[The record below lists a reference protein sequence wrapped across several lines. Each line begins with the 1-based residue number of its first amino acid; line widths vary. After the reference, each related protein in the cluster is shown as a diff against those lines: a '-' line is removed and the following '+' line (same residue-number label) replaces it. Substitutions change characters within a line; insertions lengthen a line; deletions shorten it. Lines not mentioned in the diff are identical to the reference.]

1 MRICLFKR
9 RDQLFDMDDE
19 LSKSKKQC
27 QDLEARV
34 AELESAAQQD
44 SAAARSGIAELESA
58 ATNDQRIQ
66 ELEAELDISKGEC
79 SLLEKKLALASRK
92 DSPAAG
98 SMVNLELLVAQN
110 QQMQYGYMHANAEV
124 QRLTQENAML
134 QQALCNAQSV
144 VQPNVQALYS
154 ENARLR
160 HEVQVARRHRF
171 SGNLPNRLD
180 TVEAEKAALQK
191 QLDEATADLQKQ
203 LDEATADLQK
213 QLADAQA
220 DYHTAIRE
228 NEALREEM
236 RALAS
241 REPDETWEDR
251 AELATAKAD
260 LADAKLEANT
270 TKFYL
275 TDAKADLESA
285 KKELADE
292 KQELATAKAKLAAA
306 ETKLA
311 AAETKLDATEIELTE
326 SRRQCT
332 LKDATIRGLQARDDK
347 DSLRQKEEEVASILK
362 DAEDSAAKCRA
373 DSQEQLRALAA
384 KAEKEKE
391 RAVAEAR
398 RQFEE
403 DRNFSRVRE
412 LKQQLDYATEQ
423 AELHKKRRDEAVAD
437 ARAARLQ
444 QRAQEDELFK
454 STKLLNE
461 QDAKLAAMEA
471 QVYEAQ
477 SRLKEQAA
485 RPCQAEES
493 AKPDAKKAADDA
505 FKAEKAAL
513 HARICKAEQAD
524 AEKAKKIKAL
534 RDDIEML
541 ESQLRN
547 AKKECKDYP
556 QKVQQLN
563 CAVDDLKKVIFSCSF
578 SCLASPAPD
587 LALFTANPRPAGA
600 RQAD

>member
-44 SAAARSGIAELESA
+44 SAAARARIAELESA

-134 QQALCNAQSV
+134 QQTLCNAQSV
-144 VQPNVQALYS
+144 MQPNVQAVYT
-154 ENARLR
+154 ENAVLR
-160 HEVQVARRHRF
+160 RELEVAKRHRF
-171 SGNLPNRLD
+171 SGNLSKRLD
-180 TVEAEKAALQK
+180 TVEAEKAA
-191 QLDEATADLQKQ
+191 LQKQ

-306 ETKLA
+306 ETKL
-311 AAETKLDATEIELTE
+311 DATEIELTE

-347 DSLRQKEEEVASILK
+347 DSLRQKEEEVAAILK

-373 DSQEQLRALAA
+373 DLQEQLRALAA

-391 RAVAEAR
+391 RAVAEVR

-563 CAVDDLKKVIFSCSF
+563 SAVDDLKKVIFF
-578 SCLASPAPD
+578 
-587 LALFTANPRPAGA
+587 LFVLGLSSA
-600 RQAD
+600 